1 MICLQV
7 GELKQ
12 FLLLAMTVNSYAKIN
27 IGLHIL
33 NKREDNFHNIITI
46 FQEIDFYDQISIE
59 KSDDFLF
66 QSNVNWLD
74 NTNNTCVKAFEIIK
88 EKFPHIS
95 NVKIFLKKNIPT
107 NAGLGGGSSNG
118 TVVLK
123 TLNELFCLDIP
134 KEKLIELSNQISS
147 DSPFFVDGGIQVGQG
162 RGGELLPIKNTLNEE
177 HILMILPDIK
187 INTKDAYKKC
197 LLKGKTNIKFAEMLN
212 ELKNNNLSS
221 ELFYN
226 DFEGYVFKTHPE
238 IGKIKLKI
246 LDLGAKYASL
256 SGSGST
262 VFGIFSKKEDM
273 LNAYQSFSPHFST
286 IITSPK

>member
-1 MICLQV
+1 MI
-7 GELKQ
+7 
-12 FLLLAMTVNSYAKIN
+12 VNSYAKIN

-33 NKREDNFHNIITI
+33 DKREDNFHNIITI

-162 RGGELLPIKNTLNEE
+162 TGGELLPIKNTLNEE

-286 IITSPK
+286 IITSPKIN

>member
-1 MICLQV
+1 MI
-7 GELKQ
+7 
-12 FLLLAMTVNSYAKIN
+12 VNSYAKIN

-33 NKREDNFHNIITI
+33 DKREDNFHNIITI

-107 NAGLGGGSSNG
+107 KAGLGGGSSNG

-162 RGGELLPIKNTLNEE
+162 TGGELLPIKNTLNEE

-286 IITSPK
+286 IITGPK

>member
-1 MICLQV
+1 MI
-7 GELKQ
+7 
-12 FLLLAMTVNSYAKIN
+12 VNSYAKIN

-33 NKREDNFHNIITI
+33 DKREDNFHNIITI

-162 RGGELLPIKNTLNEE
+162 TGGELLPIKNTLNEE

-238 IGKIKLKI
+238 IGKINLKI

>member
-1 MICLQV
+1 MI
-7 GELKQ
+7 
-12 FLLLAMTVNSYAKIN
+12 VNSYAKIN

-33 NKREDNFHNIITI
+33 DKREDNFHNIITI

-162 RGGELLPIKNTLNEE
+162 TGGELLPIKNTLNEE

-286 IITSPK
+286 IITGPK

>member
-1 MICLQV
+1 MI
-7 GELKQ
+7 
-12 FLLLAMTVNSYAKIN
+12 VNSYAKIN

-46 FQEIDFYDQISIE
+46 FQEIDFCDQISIE
-59 KSDDFLF
+59 KSDNFIF
-66 QSNVNWLD
+66 KSNVDWLD
-74 NTNNTCVKAFEIIK
+74 NKNNTCVKAFEIVK
-88 EKFPHIS
+88 QEFPHIS
-95 NVKIFLKKNIPT
+95 NVKIFLKKNVPT

-118 TVVLK
+118 TAVIK
-123 TLNELFCLDIP
+123 TLNKLFSLGIST
-134 KEKLIELSNQISS
+134 KKLFQLSKKISA
-147 DSPFFVDGGIQVGQG
+147 DSPFFIEGGTQF
-162 RGGELLPIKNTLNEE
+162 GEGIGDKLLRIKDVLNERY
-177 HILMILPDIK
+177 ILLVLPDVK

-197 LLKGKTNIKFAEMLN
+197 LLKDKTNIKFAEMLD

-286 IITSPK
+286 IITGPK

>member
-1 MICLQV
+1 MI
-7 GELKQ
+7 
-12 FLLLAMTVNSYAKIN
+12 VNSYAKIN

-46 FQEIDFYDQISIE
+46 FQEIDFCDHISIE
-59 KSDDFLF
+59 KSDNFIF
-66 QSNVNWLD
+66 ESNVDWLD
-74 NTNNTCVKAFEIIK
+74 NKNNTCVKAFEIVK
-88 EKFPHIS
+88 QEFPHIS
-95 NVKIFLKKNIPT
+95 NVKIFLKKNVPT

-118 TVVLK
+118 TAVLK
-123 TLNELFCLDIP
+123 TLNKLFSLGIST
-134 KEKLIELSNQISS
+134 KKLFQLSKKVSA
-147 DSPFFVDGGIQVGQG
+147 DSPFFIEGGTQF
-162 RGGELLPIKNTLNEE
+162 GEGTGDKLLRIKDVLNERYV
-177 HILMILPDIK
+177 LLVLSDVK

-197 LLKGKTNIKFAEMLN
+197 LLKDKTNIKFAEMLD

-286 IITSPK
+286 IITGPK

>member
-1 MICLQV
+1 MI
-7 GELKQ
+7 
-12 FLLLAMTVNSYAKIN
+12 VNSYAKIN

-46 FQEIDFYDQISIE
+46 FQEIDFCDQISIE
-59 KSDDFLF
+59 KSDNFIF
-66 QSNVNWLD
+66 KSNVDWLD
-74 NTNNTCVKAFEIIK
+74 NKNNTCVKAFEIVK
-88 EKFPHIS
+88 QEFPHIS
-95 NVKIFLKKNIPT
+95 NVKIFLKKNVPT

-118 TVVLK
+118 TAVIK
-123 TLNELFCLDIP
+123 TLNKLFSLGIST
-134 KEKLIELSNQISS
+134 KKLFQLSKKISA
-147 DSPFFVDGGIQVGQG
+147 DSPFFIEGGTQF
-162 RGGELLPIKNTLNEE
+162 GEGTGDKLLCIKDVLNERY
-177 HILMILPDIK
+177 ILLVLPDVK

-197 LLKGKTNIKFAEMLN
+197 LLKDKTNIKFAEMLD

-286 IITSPK
+286 IITGPK